1 MNMHMRILKVLLL
14 AIFTSACTVQ
24 VGGNEDSQTV
34 DSGTAEQQEELRD
47 AARAIAKLFDEGQ
60 YSESWAL
67 VGPVL
72 QAQTNQE
79 AWARHV
85 TVLRK
90 PFGQPG
96 KRTIKGFGFTTEID
110 GAPPG
115 EYGII
120 GVETD
125 FSSANG
131 VEEKFVFERASG
143 EWRLVGYWLSK
154 NITIG
159 VESGA

>member
-1 MNMHMRILKVLLL
+1 MHMRILTLLL
-14 AIFTSACTVQ
+14 SAIFASACTVQ
-24 VGGNEDSQTV
+24 VGGNEDSQIV
-34 DSGTAEQQEELRD
+34 DSGTAVQQEELRD
-47 AARAIAKLFDEGQ
+47 ATRAIAKLFDDGQ

-72 QAQTNQE
+72 QAQTNQQ

-85 TVLRK
+85 TALRT
-90 PFGQPG
+90 PLGQAG

-125 FSSANG
+125 FSNAND
-131 VEEKFVFERASG
+131 VEEKFAFERASG

-154 NITIG
+154 KFIIG
-159 VESGA
+159 GQDGA

>member
-1 MNMHMRILKVLLL
+1 MHTRILTVLLL
-14 AIFTSACTVQ
+14 AILSSACTVQ
-24 VGGNEDSQTV
+24 VGGNEDSQSV
-34 DSGTAEQQEELRD
+34 DSGTVAQQKELRD
-47 AARAIAKLFDEGQ
+47 ATRAVAKLFDDGR

-79 AWARHV
+79 TWARHV
-85 TVLRK
+85 AVLRT
-90 PFGQPG
+90 PLGQPG

-110 GAPPG
+110 GAPLG

-125 FSSANG
+125 FSNATN

-143 EWRLVGYWLSK
+143 EWRLAGYWLSK
-154 NITIG
+154 KFTMG
-159 VESGA
+159 GKDGA